1 VHRAILLVAVSLAA
15 LTTTAA
21 ALPATSAAP
30 QHVSLVVK
38 SDTEHAKKG
47 PDGKWHD
54 AFLPG
59 NFTAHAGSRVVVTV
73 RNYDVAPHM
82 IMAPKLGLMV
92 TIRKG
97 SAAHPSTTTFTFTP
111 KTRGTFTWR
120 CTEPCDPWAMTRV
133 GYMTGRITI
142 T

>member
-15 LTTTAA
+15 LATAAA
-21 ALPATSAAP
+21 ALPATNAV

-38 SDTEHAKKG
+38 SDVEHAKKG

-73 RNYDVAPHM
+73 RNYDVAAHT
-82 IMAPKLGLMV
+82 IMSPKLGLMV

-111 KTRGTFTWR
+111 KTPGTFTWR
-120 CTEPCDPWAMTRV
+120 CMKPCDQWAMTRV
-133 GYMTGRITI
+133 SYMTGHITI